1 MLSLVASGA
10 AYHAYLVK
18 LNVTFESECERR
30 PKGRCHIMVPAG
42 GANAEGWLAF
52 RDVLA
57 RIESYTS
64 RAAPAQVI
72 SGTEKGLDIRVMQG
86 TARMHT
92 CEALHAKHGEFKKSS
107 MLHNITASCAAAHLV
122 RLNASELDYAL

>member
-1 MLSLVASGA
+1 MFSLVRSGA
-10 AYHAYLVK
+10 AYHAYLVN
-18 LNVTFESECERR
+18 LDVMAESECGRR

-72 SGTEKGLDIRVMQG
+72 PGI
-86 TARMHT
+86 
-92 CEALHAKHGEFKKSS
+92 
-107 MLHNITASCAAAHLV
+107 
-122 RLNASELDYAL
+122 

>member
-1 MLSLVASGA
+1 M
-10 AYHAYLVK
+10 VK
-18 LNVTFESECERR
+18 SEFERR

-57 RIESYTS
+57 RIEAYTS

-72 SGTEKGLDIRVMQG
+72 SSIKRPGHWTHAGP
-86 TARMHT
+86 ARMHT
-92 CEALHAKHGEFKKSS
+92 CEVLHAMHGR
-107 MLHNITASCAAAHLV
+107 V
-122 RLNASELDYAL
+122 